1 MGNPYEIRPLG
12 GLDLG
17 GGIAR
22 LGDRYRQSRE
32 IKEQKQAQQD
42 QMQKMQA
49 EKLRQQEVHSTA
61 SQLYRDGDIDGL
73 ADLMIQNP
81 ALADKMQ
88 KSVDFA
94 SDISRRSSAE
104 TSLKALMQLENGRS
118 IKPLMA
124 NHAELVMSEGGDPSD
139 TLETANLATPEEQKR
154 ELMVQLMISDRDLF
168 KQYQE
173 QTAKPEGTTFQQGTG
188 DVSGLSFDPS
198 TGDYIESPAAKKF
211 IERKGGGADM
221 FPSSMTSSLTDEG
234 NKVRVEEVYNAAG
247 GGKDGV
253 AAATKERDMLEV
265 REKRV
270 KSLSGIGERLQ
281 TMYPDASPG
290 ELNQL
295 SESVKLAKDVPS
307 GIKASRAVREKQ
319 KADKK
324 GLQFKDKAIHLLK
337 KIKSSDQIGDVTGS
351 IEGSY
356 DLRASQ
362 SETDLISDIKEASN
376 ILLADNLKMMSG
388 VLSESDIKIL
398 RDVAAGGL
406 DRKRSKKEFISNVDR
421 ILKALQS
428 GSTSN
433 NPEDQ
438 LMGDIGG
445 LNAGSFKT
453 SGGVQFKVK

>member
-1 MGNPYEIRPLG
+1 MRGWSVTG
-12 GLDLG
+12 V
-17 GGIAR
+17 
-22 LGDRYRQSRE
+22 Q
-32 IKEQKQAQQD
+32 
-42 QMQKMQA
+42 
-49 EKLRQQEVHSTA
+49 TC
-61 SQLYRDGDIDGL
+61 
-73 ADLMIQNP
+73 
-81 ALADKMQ
+81 ALP
-88 KSVDFA
+88 
-94 SDISRRSSAE
+94 I
-104 TSLKALMQLENGRS
+104 L
-118 IKPLMA
+118 
-124 NHAELVMSEGGDPSD
+124 
-139 TLETANLATPEEQKR
+139 
-154 ELMVQLMISDRDLF
+154 
-168 KQYQE
+168 
-173 QTAKPEGTTFQQGTG
+173 
-188 DVSGLSFDPS
+188 
-198 TGDYIESPAAKKF
+198 
-211 IERKGGGADM
+211 
-221 FPSSMTSSLTDEG
+221 
-234 NKVRVEEVYNAAG
+234 
-247 GGKDGV
+247 
-253 AAATKERDMLEV
+253 LEV

-428 GSTSN
+428 GTTST

>member
-1 MGNPYEIRPLG
+1 MGNPYEIIPLG

-17 GGIAR
+17 GGIAA
-22 LGDRYRQSRE
+22 LGDRYRQSRDV
-32 IKEQKQAQQD
+32 KEQKQAQQA
-42 QMQKMQA
+42 QAQQMQA
-49 EKLRQQEVHSTA
+49 EKLRQQEVLGAA
-61 SQLYRDGDIDGL
+61 SKYYQEGNTDGL
-73 ADLMIQNP
+73 AELMIQNP
-81 ALADKMQ
+81 ALADQMQ
-88 KSVDFA
+88 KSVNFV
-94 SDISRRSSAE
+94 SDVSRKDSAQ
-104 TSLKALMQLENGRS
+104 TALKSLMQLHAGGSVNALAAGR
-118 IKPLMA
+118 
-124 NHAELVMSEGGDPSD
+124 AERVINEGGDPSD
-139 TLETANLATPEEQKR
+139 TIAAAKITDPAEQIR
-154 ELMVQLMISDRDLF
+154 EYEMQLMVSDSSLWEMY
-168 KQYQE
+168 KE
-173 QTAKPEGTTFQQGTG
+173 QTAKPEGDIYEQGTG
-188 DVSGLSFDPS
+188 AMSGSPFNKTKGLYGESQRSSASGPS
-198 TGDYIESPAAKKF
+198 A
-211 IERKGGGADM
+211 
-221 FPSSMTSSLTDEG
+221 FPRSMTSSLTDEG
-234 NKVRVEEVYNAAG
+234 NKSRVEEVYNAAG

-253 AAATKERDMLEV
+253 AAATKERDMLEIK
-265 REKRV
+265 EKRI
-270 KSLSGIGERLQ
+270 KSLSGIDEKLQ
-281 TMYPDASPG
+281 TMYPDASTG

-295 SESVKLAKDVPS
+295 SESVKLAKDVPT

-337 KIKSSDQIGDVTGS
+337 KIKGSDQIGDVTGA

-356 DLRASQ
+356 DFRASQ
-362 SETDLISDIKEASN
+362 SETDLIADIKEASN

-421 ILKALQS
+421 ILKALQN
-428 GSTSN
+428 GSAST